1 MDARP
6 VILKPYGSA
15 EREMQAFADMAEV
28 RNTPCHSEDELVAA
42 VADVDLLYG
51 DVDIQI
57 TRRVIEAA
65 KRLRGIMACSIGVD
79 YVDLKAATDH
89 GIYVAN
95 LPDYCTNAVAEFAVG
110 LMFTLSRHIARGAK
124 FVREDNW
131 DGRRLLRGVELL
143 GKRLGLIG
151 FGKIGQ
157 MVGAKGAGLGMDVVY
172 FDPVVGDKSPVPSC
186 HASATFDELLET
198 SDFIS
203 IHAPLT
209 AGTRGLIGES
219 QLRRMKSSAW
229 LVNVSRGGIVDEDD
243 LLRALRAQEIA
254 GAALDVLVVEPMAG
268 RHPLLDLDNVL
279 ITPHMAWNTAEAKQN
294 AEFSIVEQVRQMLAG
309 QRPTHLVN
317 KEVVGN

>member
-1 MDARP
+1 
-6 VILKPYGSA
+6 
-15 EREMQAFADMAEV
+15 
-28 RNTPCHSEDELVAA
+28 
-42 VADVDLLYG
+42 
-51 DVDIQI
+51 
-57 TRRVIEAA
+57 
-65 KRLRGIMACSIGVD
+65 
-79 YVDLKAATDH
+79 
-89 GIYVAN
+89 
-95 LPDYCTNAVAEFAVG
+95 
-110 LMFTLSRHIARGAK
+110 
-124 FVREDNW
+124 
-131 DGRRLLRGVELL
+131 
-143 GKRLGLIG
+143 
-151 FGKIGQ
+151 
-157 MVGAKGAGLGMDVVY
+157 MDVVY

-186 HASATFDELLET
+186 HASATLDGLLET

-243 LLRALRAQEIA
+243 LLRALRAREIA
-254 GAALDVLVVEPMAG
+254 GAALDVLVVEPMVD

-294 AEFSIVEQVRQMLAG
+294 AESSIVEQVRQMLAG